1 MTAAA
6 HNLQCIN
13 NMYYRINF
21 KKCISFNY
29 MIIMHLMHSLNILNH
44 LTHQAGEEG
53 VFLIAVYAWCIRC
66 LEIHFKLYGHTFVT
80 MKYYEEKKHIFPLM

>member
-1 MTAAA
+1 
-6 HNLQCIN
+6 
-13 NMYYRINF
+13 
-21 KKCISFNY
+21 
-29 MIIMHLMHSLNILNH
+29 MHSLNILNH

-80 MKYYEEKKHIFPLM
+80 MKYYEEKKHIFPLMWQANYMQKYSESHALLKVS